1 LGRIVEE
8 NNGFNMEIV
17 NINDIEN
24 FQDSRVIKKIPL
36 ISNQLMSTIL
46 FIGNNTTTPNH
57 KHLVF
62 DEIHYIIQ
70 GAGKM
75 TIDGKSQ
82 PVTEGMMILVP
93 KSKPHSFSTLKK
105 QMTVLSVNL
114 VPNFKK

>member
-1 LGRIVEE
+1 
-8 NNGFNMEIV
+8 MEIV
-17 NINDIEN
+17 NINDIQN

-46 FIGNNTTTPNH
+46 FIGNNTTTPSQ
-57 KHLVF
+57 KHLAV

-70 GAGKM
+70 GAGKI

-82 PVTEGMMILVP
+82 PVAKGMMILVL

-114 VPNFKK
+114 VPNYKK